1 MSPPRLPPPD
11 LGINDTTPKEHL
23 MEGRRQMAVV
33 LPKTEPVCSDENTS
47 VGSKSSLEEEEAI
60 VAVENKGPLGENAV
74 VRRLRPGRFSMECVV
89 AANVRRK
96 DQTTTAAN
104 LRTYLLFK
112 FGSDLDSNTT
122 ASKRTKDYSVSR
134 TSTLDFS
141 NQILSFDIQEPKD
154 LRSKE

>member
-74 VRRLRPGRFSMECVV
+74 VRRRPGRFSMECVV
-89 AANVRRK
+89 AVI
-96 DQTTTAAN
+96 
-104 LRTYLLFK
+104 
-112 FGSDLDSNTT
+112 
-122 ASKRTKDYSVSR
+122 V
-134 TSTLDFS
+134 
-141 NQILSFDIQEPKD
+141 
-154 LRSKE
+154 